1 MDHVK
6 AGIMATIFQFKC
18 LSPILS
24 IFVKYNQ
31 RILNHGH
38 EKKHCTRLIGAIEL
52 GEGKATAN
60 LKSERNNFRTFELSI
75 VPCVSYVFIGFSFF
89 QSRFGASTWWKLVRL
104 WAPLQLCRFATN
116 SGLGSWREI
125 ENVKPHV
132 TRTKKLVAQAQVS
145 QLHLSVMINYPQKC
159 TQKITQKTLLPQ
171 TRPGRNVKM
180 SRIRRPGSCVSG
192 TKSTCAAN
200 QIPTV
205 SNES

>member
-38 EKKHCTRLIGAIEL
+38 LIGAIEL

-60 LKSERNNFRTFELSI
+60 LKSERNNFQQEKNHFRTFELSI
-75 VPCVSYVFIGFSFF
+75 VPCFSYVFIGLSFF

-159 TQKITQKTLLPQ
+159 TQKITQKNFAAPNKARKKCQDVKNQAARLMCE
-171 TRPGRNVKM
+171 RNKINLC
-180 SRIRRPGSCVSG
+180 S
-192 TKSTCAAN
+192 KSN
-200 QIPTV
+200 
-205 SNES
+205 SNRE